1 MWGRCPLSDSIDL
14 KFITFMKRYGNWKEK
29 LKFSNIERAEKIS
42 V

>member
-1 MWGRCPLSDSIDL
+1 MLLLGTTNL
-14 KFITFMKRYGNWKEK
+14 KFITFMNRYGNWKEK